1 MVINPIVFN
10 VLPFKHNHTP
20 DGQFIYSSMFIPAY
34 KMVAKLVDNR
44 GWCDPDKAREWYE
57 KEREKKVEDPEG
69 LLIYKA
75 EYCFTIEE
83 ALIQQG
89 DNIFPREQLAEQQ
102 AQLTVYKSI
111 KPPKAGYLSW
121 TYDESGT
128 KTGVKWKEDPAGRI
142 LIKEHPIKTEDGG
155 QYQNLYVG
163 GIDSIDIGSAD
174 SSAKKGSSEEKKLS
188 DFCIVIKKRI
198 LGLSDPGYV
207 AMYKERPRDPREAYD
222 ITAKLL
228 VYYGAKAVLESTR
241 TAILTYFRDNK
252 LLSLLMKRPR
262 ATMPNVTKGNP
273 NMYGT
278 PAPTKVIVHAN
289 ELIYD
294 FVLDY
299 CHTIPIEE
307 MVTQLLNYSYDRK
320 KYFDIIAAMGMA
332 ELADEE
338 LSWKKPE
345 EKEKINKEFRNIGWF
360 KDGRG
365 YKHYGVIP
373 TTEGERYAANRVRK
387 EDSWLYGESI

>member
-1 MVINPIVFN
+1 
-10 VLPFKHNHTP
+10 
-20 DGQFIYSSMFIPAY
+20 
-34 KMVAKLVDNR
+34 
-44 GWCDPDKAREWYE
+44 
-57 KEREKKVEDPEG
+57 
-69 LLIYKA
+69 
-75 EYCFTIEE
+75 
-83 ALIQQG
+83 
-89 DNIFPREQLAEQQ
+89 
-102 AQLTVYKSI
+102 
-111 KPPKAGYLSW
+111 
-121 TYDESGT
+121 
-128 KTGVKWKEDPAGRI
+128 
-142 LIKEHPIKTEDGG
+142 
-155 QYQNLYVG
+155 
-163 GIDSIDIGSAD
+163 
-174 SSAKKGSSEEKKLS
+174 
-188 DFCIVIKKRI
+188 
-198 LGLSDPGYV
+198 
-207 AMYKERPRDPREAYD
+207 MYKERPRDPREAYD

-338 LSWKKPE
+338 LS
-345 EKEKINKEFRNIGWF
+345 
-360 KDGRG
+360 
-365 YKHYGVIP
+365 
-373 TTEGERYAANRVRK
+373 
-387 EDSWLYGESI
+387 